1 MLQQHSLSEQS
12 RFSKLFA
19 TLRIEKALRNAGI
32 SKSFGLSSLAIFRI
46 VFSLIFKEK
55 NWFRLLES
63 DQGAYLPG
71 KDVVYLPSSSI
82 TSTTETKEEPD
93 YFIKK

>member
-19 TLRIEKALRNAGI
+19 TLHIGKALMHAGI

-46 VFSLIFKEK
+46 IILAG
-55 NWFRLLES
+55 L
-63 DQGAYLPG
+63 
-71 KDVVYLPSSSI
+71 
-82 TSTTETKEEPD
+82 
-93 YFIKK
+93 

>member
-19 TLRIEKALRNAGI
+19 TLRIGKSLRNAGI

-46 VFSLIFKEK
+46 VFSLVLKERIGFAFWK
-55 NWFRLLES
+55 VTAELTCQEKML
-63 DQGAYLPG
+63 
-71 KDVVYLPSSSI
+71 SI
-82 TSTTETKEEPD
+82 DS
-93 YFIKK
+93 